1 MRWMMVGSLLGMSAL
16 VLSACQKAPVPMA
29 IGARPA
35 AATVRSAQADLY
47 PVTPGSTWEY
57 QLHSRQANGETQT
70 RPMSIA
76 IDSAKTRA
84 DGVVEAVTT
93 RRYQNW
99 SPPATRVLKFPDRV
113 VLSRLSD
120 PEDGPSI
127 TVLKLPLESGAA
139 WPGRPLEGGHKETIR
154 AIGREAVTVP
164 AGTFEAYRVDH
175 ELVYANGDSDTLQY
189 WYAAG
194 VGVVKMIER
203 TTLYQAGQPL
213 KLQVTGELERYTI
226 GRDQLKR

>member
-1 MRWMMVGSLLGMSAL
+1 MRWMVGSLLGLSV
-16 VLSACQKAPVPMA
+16 VLTSACQKAPSPVA
-29 IGARPA
+29 AGLRPA
-35 AATVRSAQADLY
+35 TAAVRSAQADFY

-57 QLHSRQANGETQT
+57 QLHQRQANGDTQT
-70 RPMSIA
+70 RPMTIA

-84 DGVVEAVTT
+84 DGVVEAVTS
-93 RRYQNW
+93 RRYQSW
-99 SPPATRVLKFPDRV
+99 APPATRVLKFPDRV

-127 TVLKLPLESGAA
+127 TVLKLPLEPGAA

-175 ELVYANGDSDTLQY
+175 ELAYANGDSDTLHY
-189 WYAAG
+189 WYAPG

-203 TTLYQAGQPL
+203 STLYQNGQPL

-226 GRDQLKR
+226 GRVQLSR